1 MCVCVCVCVCV
12 HTHARAKSCLTLCN
26 PMDCRPLG
34 FSVYGIFQARLLEWV
49 AISKVATPED
59 LPHPRI
65 ETRSLESSTLAA
77 KFFTIVQPRKLQNGV
92 VIIPYK
98 IMVQMT
104 YFGKSLQ
111 TINQIK
117 PVVGLA
123 SWLEE
128 WWAGGTDTRLW
139 GLLCLRAYTTLGLL
153 RPSVSEICFLFL
165 CRDMQKVAAAW
176 NPLWQWE
183 IKINCHTGGN

>member
-1 MCVCVCVCVCV
+1 MEFS
-12 HTHARAKSCLTLCN
+12 RQESWSGLPFLT
-26 PMDCRPLG
+26 PR
-34 FSVYGIFQARLLEWV
+34 
-49 AISKVATPED
+49 D

-65 ETRSLESSTLAA
+65 QPISLESSALAVE
-77 KFFTIVQPRKLQNGV
+77 FFTIVPPGNLQSGV

-117 PVVGLA
+117 PLVGLA

-139 GLLCLRAYTTLGLL
+139 GGLT
-153 RPSVSEICFLFL
+153 P
-165 CRDMQKVAAAW
+165 
-176 NPLWQWE
+176 
-183 IKINCHTGGN
+183 H